1 MEIDDKIPYFSQ
13 VLVDV
18 HADPNLLVA
27 YGNQPFLHFITSFLC
42 ISMGFFFPFQNL
54 ELNRQLSCVK

>member
-1 MEIDDKIPYFSQ
+1 MVQIIISNNIIFIVFQ

-27 YGNQPFLHFITSFLC
+27 YGNL
-42 ISMGFFFPFQNL
+42 
-54 ELNRQLSCVK
+54 QLLDSVTL